1 MTAPVGFSHF
11 LLLRAYGVTF
21 AKEPAVELDGQ
32 LRFSSGVLSTGI
44 GPDFCPLRQ
53 FPLNGCRA
61 ADPCIRRD
69 TVLCKKVFTLGLSL
83 QPQLIR

>member
-1 MTAPVGFSHF
+1 MTEHLCLSSVLCQSSC
-11 LLLRAYGVTF
+11 Y
-21 AKEPAVELDGQ
+21 EPAAAVELDGR
-32 LRFSSGVLSTGI
+32 LRFGSGVLSTGI
-44 GPDFCPLRQ
+44 GPDFCPLQQ

-83 QPQLIR
+83 RPQLIR